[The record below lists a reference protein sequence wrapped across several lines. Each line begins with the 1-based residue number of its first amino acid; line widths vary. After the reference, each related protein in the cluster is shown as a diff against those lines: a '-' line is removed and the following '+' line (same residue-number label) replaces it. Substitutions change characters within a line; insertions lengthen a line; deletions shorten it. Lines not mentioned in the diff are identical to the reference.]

1 MTIHRKLGARG
12 RRRPPRGI
20 RVEQTLCL
28 HHANFKVKWRLAEC
42 EEPRHA
48 VWEGRGPAGSHA
60 RTVDDLTPLDGGR
73 ATRFDY
79 RNEYS
84 NPGGFLG
91 RIAGRVLVGGVA
103 EREARQSLQR
113 LKALVERRPSGHRS
127 RTDAARLSARAR
139 RVPKAVAGRH
149 RGGPSTPRSRCNG

>member
-1 MTIHRKLGARG
+1 VTAVTVSIEIAAPPQAIWEVITDPRRFGDWVTIHRKLGRVDDGDLREGFA
-12 RRRPPRGI
+12 
-20 RVEQTLCL
+20 VEQTLCL
-28 HHANFKVKWRLAEC
+28 HHANFKVKWRLTEC

-91 RIAGRVLVGGVA
+91 RIAGRVLVVGVA

-113 LKALVERRPSGHRS
+113 LKALVERS
-127 RTDAARLSARAR
+127 
-139 RVPKAVAGRH
+139 
-149 RGGPSTPRSRCNG
+149 